1 MVQHGYLN
9 MLGKADVLDHLYKK
23 VQQLVDISSIFTTN
37 FIVRSNL
44 KFV

>member
-9 MLGKADVLDHLYKK
+9 MLGKAECIRSFVQE

-37 FIVRSNL
+37 FIVRNNP
-44 KFV
+44 KFI